1 MNSVEG
7 ENNDFG
13 QMLSEYI
20 STAVK
25 SLEEGR
31 TGYHRM
37 NIDNKHLLNSSDDVI
52 LNSKH
57 VLETST
63 NESKKIAENFIETHS
78 CN

>member
-7 ENNDFG
+7 ENNDFE
-13 QMLSEYI
+13 QMLSKYI

-63 NESKKIAENFIETHS
+63 NESKKIAENFIGEYS
-78 CN
+78 SN